1 MHGKQILS
9 IGQCVSECK
18 GGSQHKVIFFFLK
31 LTCSS
36 YFATLFLVGVGEM
49 GMPPISV

>member
-9 IGQCVSECK
+9 SGQCVSECK
-18 GGSQHKVIFFFLK
+18 GGSQHKVIFLK
-31 LTCSS
+31 LTRSS